1 VFPAV
6 SVTFDNLGEAA
17 ELEGGVWPDDRPL
30 GRHFSV
36 VDVLP
41 RLLELLERHRLSAT
55 FFVEGINADINEPA
69 LRRIRDAGH
78 EVACHAWRHENWAEL
93 DPREERTLLARCRDA
108 LGAVGFRPPGGRLT
122 GETPGLLR
130 ELGYRYCSPAG
141 ERAGLDDDLAV
152 LPFRW
157 PLLDAYYYLPN
168 FEGLRERNGDGAD
181 TMPPAALRD
190 ALLRALDEHAAGGGH
205 LPLLFHPFLMTVS
218 DDAVEVLD
226 DVLAR
231 VRALADDGPLR
242 CVRMDEAASWMLEHA
257 DEVPDAPV
265 LDESSWMA

>member
-17 ELEGGVWPDDRPL
+17 ELEGGAWPDDQPL

-41 RLLELLERHRLSAT
+41 RLLQLLDRHGVSAT

-93 DPREERTLLARCRDA
+93 EPADERKLLARSRDA
-108 LGAVGFRPPGGRLT
+108 LGAVGLRPPGGRLT
-122 GETPGLLR
+122 EATPGLLR

-141 ERAGLDDDLAV
+141 ERAGLDGDLAV

-168 FEGLRERNGDGAD
+168 FEGLRERNGDSAE
-181 TMPPAALRD
+181 TMPPAALRET
-190 ALLRALDEHAAGGGH
+190 LLRALDEHRDGH
-205 LPLLFHPFLMTVS
+205 LALLFHPFLVTVS
-218 DDAVEVLD
+218 DDAIDVID
-226 DVLAR
+226 AVLAR
-231 VRALADDGPLR
+231 VRALADEGALR
-242 CVRMDEAASWMLEHA
+242 CVRMDEAADWMLAH
-257 DEVPDAPV
+257 PDAVAEPPV